1 MYIFYWFCFFFFEIS
16 SMNSDNC
23 NTKPRDLEML
33 QNGVTDGHKKGENII
48 YKLYLYVNIKS
59 SLLPWRL

>member
-1 MYIFYWFCFFFFEIS
+1 
-16 SMNSDNC
+16 MNSDNC

-59 SLLPWRL
+59 SLLP